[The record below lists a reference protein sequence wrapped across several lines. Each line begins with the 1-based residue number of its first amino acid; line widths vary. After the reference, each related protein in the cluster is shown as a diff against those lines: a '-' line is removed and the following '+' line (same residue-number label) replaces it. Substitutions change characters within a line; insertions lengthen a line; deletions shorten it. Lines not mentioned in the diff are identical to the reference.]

1 MSSSNTNVQI
11 TDLDFNSIK
20 SNFITYLQNQDTFK
34 DYNFQGSALSVLLDV
49 LAYNTQYNAYYL
61 NMVANEMF
69 LDSALQRSS
78 VVSQAKALGYV
89 PASAVAPTAYINFTG
104 RGITTSSFTI
114 PKFSNFMSEAIGGV
128 NYNFV
133 TIDST
138 TVPVTSGIA
147 TITNLELK
155 QGIPVNFNFTVN
167 STSNPTYTFEIPD
180 PNIDTSTIQVL
191 VQQSVSN
198 TAYDVYTQTQNYLT
212 LNGTSKVYFLQ
223 ESINGNYQISFGNG
237 VLGQQLSDGNIVKV
251 SYVATDGSA
260 ATGANNFVYMNSSP
274 NLGSYVITP
283 QIAASQGKNKESV
296 DSIKFQAPKS
306 YAAQGRAVTKEDYI
320 SLLQQNNLGISF
332 DAVNVWGGE
341 ENNPPIYGQV
351 FMSLKPTGGYVLTE
365 TQKQRLIQNTIKPYS
380 VLTVEPTIV
389 DPDYT
394 YLQITCNV
402 LYDPKKTTLNAGSI
416 QNVVANAINNFAL
429 STLNTFNSTFKSSD
443 LVNIIQNSNQSIITN
458 EISVKVQKKFYPKLG
473 SANSYKLYYGVPL
486 QQGTFLS
493 GIYNTPS
500 FSYNDPT
507 GTISDVYIQEIPS
520 STSGIQSISV
530 INPGYGYQTPPTV
543 TINGDGSGATATAV
557 LNGNGSIKEIVVVTP
572 GSGYTTAFVTI
583 TNASNDTTG
592 ALGAGI
598 VNLIGQFGT
607 LELYYNNPNIASTKV
622 ILNNNIGSIDY
633 TNGVVYLNA
642 FNPVNVNNPLGEL
655 TITGTPTTSIISSSY
670 NRIVT
675 VDQFDPTAIIVNVTA
690 KTS

>member
-1 MSSSNTNVQI
+1 M
-11 TDLDFNSIK
+11 
-20 SNFITYLQNQDTFK
+20 
-34 DYNFQGSALSVLLDV
+34 
-49 LAYNTQYNAYYL
+49 
-61 NMVANEMF
+61 
-69 LDSALQRSS
+69 
-78 VVSQAKALGYV
+78 
-89 PASAVAPTAYINFTG
+89 
-104 RGITTSSFTI
+104 
-114 PKFSNFMSEAIGGV
+114 
-128 NYNFV
+128 
-133 TIDST
+133 
-138 TVPVTSGIA
+138 
-147 TITNLELK
+147 
-155 QGIPVNFNFTVN
+155 
-167 STSNPTYTFEIPD
+167 
-180 PNIDTSTIQVL
+180 
-191 VQQSVSN
+191 
-198 TAYDVYTQTQNYLT
+198 
-212 LNGTSKVYFLQ
+212 
-223 ESINGNYQISFGNG
+223 
-237 VLGQQLSDGNIVKV
+237 
-251 SYVATDGSA
+251 
-260 ATGANNFVYMNSSP
+260 
-274 NLGSYVITP
+274 
-283 QIAASQGKNKESV
+283 
-296 DSIKFQAPKS
+296 
-306 YAAQGRAVTKEDYI
+306 
-320 SLLQQNNLGISF
+320 
-332 DAVNVWGGE
+332 
-341 ENNPPIYGQV
+341 
-351 FMSLKPTGGYVLTE
+351 
-365 TQKQRLIQNTIKPYS
+365 
-380 VLTVEPTIV
+380 
-389 DPDYT
+389 
-394 YLQITCNV
+394 
-402 LYDPKKTTLNAGSI
+402 
-416 QNVVANAINNFAL
+416 
-429 STLNTFNSTFKSSD
+429 
-443 LVNIIQNSNQSIITN
+443 
-458 EISVKVQKKFYPKLG
+458 
-473 SANSYKLYYGVPL
+473 PL

-690 KTS
+690 KTSW